1 MCSVVLQILCTNVVI
16 PDTVLEVRD
25 DLFFSG
31 FRSLPQYRE
40 REREREREK
49 SHAYIYIIRFGQDEQ
64 CKYHAGM
71 CCEECG
77 KE

>member
-1 MCSVVLQILCTNVVI
+1 
-16 PDTVLEVRD
+16 VRD
-25 DLFFSG
+25 DLFFLDLDH
-31 FRSLPQYRE
+31 FLNTQ